1 LRASTF
7 PLALLAALAAAPAL
21 AAETGGCGAF
31 AWPIEPDKALLAA
44 APMAET
50 GARLD
55 LSRPAAVRLVLT
67 DVAKAGFELPPG
79 KPAAAPAPAGALRF
93 EARTGAYQITT
104 TERVWIDVVQAGK
117 RLDEAGFSGVL
128 DCEGARKSVRFL
140 LQDGPATVQISGSPS
155 RTVGIA
161 VTALPR

>member
-1 LRASTF
+1 MRASTL
-7 PLALLAALAAAPAL
+7 PLALVAALAALPAL

-44 APMAET
+44 APV
-50 GARLD
+50 GDSGGRLD
-55 LSRPAAVRLVLT
+55 LTRPAAVRLVLT
-67 DVAKAGFELPPG
+67 NAAKAGFELPPG
-79 KPAAAPAPAGALRF
+79 RPAAPAAPAGVLRF
-93 EARTGAYQITT
+93 EAKAGLHQITT

-128 DCEGARKSVRFL
+128 DCEGARKSVRFQ
-140 LQDGPATVQISGSPS
+140 LQEGPATIQISGSPS

-161 VTALPR
+161 VTALPQ

>member
-1 LRASTF
+1 MTRLSTAVVV
-7 PLALLAALAAAPAL
+7 LALAAAPAL

-44 APMAET
+44 APMAEN

-67 DVAKAGFELPPG
+67 DAAKAGFDLPPG
-79 KPAAAPAPAGALRF
+79 KPAAPAAPAGVLRF
-93 EARTGAYQITT
+93 EARTGAYQITM

-128 DCEGARKSVRFL
+128 DCEGARKSVRFE

-161 VTALPR
+161 VTALPQ